1 MNETEQSNT
10 EDEEAKL
17 RELVNTYIKTMGT
30 GDEERFHEIWH
41 PAARRFSIGNSNELH
56 SFSQAEID
64 EYTLKGIKQLRKE
77 ASDSARFE
85 FVLDEV
91 LHFSIYSNL
100 IASVEVKLHMTL
112 PGSEGLH
119 HTYFHLA
126 KQNGK
131 WRIVNA
137 LDRGYEYTQKD
148 S

>member
-30 GDEERFHEIWH
+30 GNEEKFHEIWH
-41 PAARRFSIGNSNELH
+41 PAAKRFSIGNSNELH
-56 SFSQAEID
+56 SFSQSEIS

-77 ASDSARFE
+77 ASDPGRFE

-91 LHFSIYSNL
+91 LHLSIYSDL
-100 IASVEVKLHMTL
+100 IASVEVKWHMAL

-119 HTYFHLA
+119 HTYFHLV

-131 WRIVNA
+131 WLIVNV
-137 LDRGYEYTQKD
+137 LDRGYECTQKD

>member
-30 GDEERFHEIWH
+30 GDEEKFHEIWH
-41 PAARRFSIGNSNELH
+41 PAARRFNIGNSNELL
-56 SFSQAEID
+56 SFNLAEID
-64 EYTLKGIKQLRKE
+64 EYTLRGIKKLRKE

-91 LHFSIYSNL
+91 LHLSIYSNL
-100 IASVEVKLHMTL
+100 IAAVEIKWHMTL
-112 PGSEGLH
+112 PGSRGLH

-126 KQNGK
+126 RQNGK
-131 WRIVNA
+131 WLIVNV
-137 LDRGYEYTQKD
+137 LDRGYEFKQKD